1 LPIHFTDLEIETNGK
16 VRFIMVEV
24 KTLSV
29 NEQSRPSE
37 EENKQTDLKTTH
49 VDFSYTLLLA
59 IFAAMIGTGAQF
71 GYALGVM
78 NAPSEVK
85 I

>member
-16 VRFIMVEV
+16 VR
-24 KTLSV
+24 LSV